1 MGEIDATD
9 VDQLQAKTKLL
20 AYTIAPHQS
29 ASKWSA
35 LISSATISPGKLIVQ
50 LNSEVIADSLEV
62 REDRID
68 GTHLRL
74 EAAFQLR
81 RKGVETKIILG
92 GEPPEVDEVLI
103 RNIVKARNWFEAI
116 KRGETFAKIAAREG
130 TSKRRIQDVVDLAFL
145 APDILQQVIA
155 GTLPPQAASDFLI
168 KRGVPGRWTEQRL
181 LIKENLV
188 HSNAI

>member
-1 MGEIDATD
+1 MTGKSKEHPDAWRLPAPQLETSIARVVHNHLADPGILPKLLGKIDAKD

-20 AYTIAPHQS
+20 ADTVAPHQS

-35 LISSATISPGKLIVQ
+35 LISSATISPGKLMVQ
-50 LNSEVIADSLEV
+50 LNSEAIADSLGV

-92 GEPPEVDEVLI
+92 GEPSEVDEVLI
-103 RNIVKARNWFEAI
+103 RNIVKARTWFEAI

-145 APDILQQVIA
+145 APDIL
-155 GTLPPQAASDFLI
+155 
-168 KRGVPGRWTEQRL
+168 
-181 LIKENLV
+181 
-188 HSNAI
+188 

>member
-1 MGEIDATD
+1 MPGAFRRGDLRRLSHASFITIWLTWGSCPSCW
-9 VDQLQAKTKLL
+9 VKLMPRMWISCRQRP
-20 AYTIAPHQS
+20 TCS
-29 ASKWSA
+29 
-35 LISSATISPGKLIVQ
+35 LIP
-50 LNSEVIADSLEV
+50 
-62 REDRID
+62 
-68 GTHLRL
+68 
-74 EAAFQLR
+74 LR
-81 RKGVETKIILG
+81 RKSVETKIILG

-155 GTLPPQAASDFLI
+155 GTLPSQAATDVLI

-181 LIKENLV
+181 LFKEYPA
-188 HSNAI
+188 HSNAT